1 MIDAELKAYLTSAGP
16 ATNDPVD
23 LDIAPSGQL
32 QFYPQSMNGLD
43 DTLFFM
49 ARHEQVKALYI
60 LAADGDRFIGRA
72 FQGEA
77 VQTSRIGSGQTL
89 YACPMDAANAAALRQ
104 TFAFTKPVLIGLD
117 DSFGFGD
124 RLGLAN
130 PAHLRALADHPMRP
144 ILAQQSIRELE
155 RTERTPQEVM
165 DVATWA
171 VFQEGYRAGFG
182 ADADHLKTTADID
195 IMVKAGF
202 LMFTIDPGAYV
213 VNEADTLALQDLGN
227 HVQGLSWDI
236 LEDTVDGFMSRYEGQ
251 TFPIGDTFTL
261 QPDREAVLRALTKYG
276 GVITHTVKMVRYLQ
290 STYPD
295 HPAEIE
301 LSVDETESVTSPF
314 EHYLVAVELKR
325 LGIELVSIAPRFVGG
340 FEKGIDYK
348 GDLAEFEDHFIK
360 HVAIAEQLGP
370 YKISFHSGSDKFR
383 VYEAVGA
390 LGLGHIHIKT
400 AGTSYLEALRTLA
413 RTDPPLF
420 REILEFSRAHYED
433 QKKTYHVSAELARVK
448 PAASYGDDELA
459 NLFENDHARQVM
471 HVTFGIVLT
480 QKNEDGS
487 YRFRE
492 RMLAALDEHEAAH
505 YEILGIHFRR
515 HLDPFNR

>member
-1 MIDAELKAYLTSAGP
+1 MIDTELKAYLTSTGP
-16 ATNDPVD
+16 ATNDPVN

-32 QFYPQSMNGLD
+32 HVYPRSMNALD

-60 LAADGDRFIGRA
+60 LATDGDRFIGQA
-72 FQGEA
+72 FQGKA
-77 VQTSRIGSGQTL
+77 VPTSRIGSDQKL
-89 YACPMDAANAAALRQ
+89 YACPMDPANAAALRQ

-130 PAHLRALADHPMRP
+130 PAHLRALGDHPMRP

-182 ADADHLKTTADID
+182 ADADHLKTTDDID
-195 IMVKAGF
+195 IMVKAGY
-202 LMFTIDPGAYV
+202 LMITIDPSAFV
-213 VNEADTLALQDLGN
+213 VNEADTLAVQDLAH

-236 LEDTVDGFMSRYEGQ
+236 LEDTLDGFMSRYEGKS
-251 TFPIGDTFTL
+251 FPIGDTFTL
-261 QPDREAVLRALTKYG
+261 QPDRETVLRALTKYG
-276 GVITHTVKMVRYLQ
+276 GVMTHTVKMVRYLQ

-314 EHYLVAVELKR
+314 EHYLVVAELKR
-325 LGIELVSIAPRFVGG
+325 LGVELVSIAPRFVGG

-348 GDLAEFEDHFIK
+348 GDLAEFEEHFIK

-413 RTDPPLF
+413 QTDPPLF
-420 REILEFSRAHYED
+420 REILDFSRTHYED
-433 QKKTYHVSAELARVK
+433 QKKTYHVSADLEKVLPAPSYSDEQLA
-448 PAASYGDDELA
+448 P
-459 NLFENDHARQVM
+459 LFEDNHARQVM

-480 QKNEDGS
+480 QKNGDGS

-492 RMLAALDEHEAAH
+492 RVLAALDEHEAAH
-505 YEILGIHFRR
+505 YEILEKHFRR
-515 HLDPFNR
+515 HLDPFNK